1 MSIDF
6 LEILLVDDDISL
18 HEIITKTLDGLI
30 ISNKEV
36 KILHAHNAPE
46 AKELI
51 EKNSDIAISF
61 IDISMET
68 ADAGLE
74 LVNYIRHT
82 LENENMRII
91 IIDSEESPIPADE
104 ILEHYDI
111 NDYRDRVCIESQRL
125 FNTIRVAVKQYQQFK
140 DIQDNKDKMYKK
152 MTTNKISGLPN
163 RIKLAENVGTV
174 GKKSLILLN
183 IDDFSVIN
191 NHNGFEFGNK
201 VLNVFSEFLENR
213 YAKDAQIFHLE
224 ADIFAM
230 LYLQED
236 TSSIEEK
243 IIKIKDDIY
252 HNLFVVN
259 NISIHLTATLGIV
272 LNDYGNI
279 IQKAEFAF
287 KEARLHGKNSV
298 QKYSDDLNILRT
310 IHANSLWTGRIRD
323 ALEHKKVL
331 AYFQPIKNIQTQEIE
346 KYETLVRI
354 EYKGKIYSPYHFLDA
369 ARYSGQLFEIFKVM
383 FDAACSNVSRSNYNF
398 TINVSDYDLKHPKFF
413 KTVQQIL
420 QKYQIETKKIC
431 FEILENNSISENKE
445 IQKILHKLHD
455 LGCKLAIDDFGAE
468 CSNFGQLNNL
478 NIDFIKIDGSFIK
491 NIVENKSS
499 QIVAQ
504 TILDF
509 AHKKGIPVIAEYV
522 CSKEVYEYVKK
533 MGVDYAQGYIIS
545 EPKIST

>member
-91 IIDSEESPIPADE
+91 IIDSGESPIPADE

-213 YAKDAQIFHLE
+213 YSKDAQIFHLE

>member
-36 KILHAHNAPE
+36 KILHAHNALE

-91 IIDSEESPIPADE
+91 IIDSGESPIPADE